1 MISFWSCMVI
11 CSGDM
16 RVRTVRA
23 WEHNLSDRDEQFTA
37 LAKQFSD
44 YLHGQTGIALEPPVA
59 GEPASLRQSIE
70 RLDLA
75 LAQIADLASVYGA
88 DHRSDIEPLTVPTAV
103 LTGEYLRI
111 GIGAH
116 WLEPAFD
123 GDGSLLL
130 VTPDGVAIDLDGLAR
145 SALLSQQPNL
155 SALVER
161 LILP

>member
-1 MISFWSCMVI
+1 
-11 CSGDM
+11 
-16 RVRTVRA
+16 
-23 WEHNLSDRDEQFTA
+23 LSNRDARFAE
-37 LAKQFSD
+37 LARQFSD
-44 YLHGQTGIALEPPVA
+44 YLHGQTGIALEPPVS
-59 GEPASLRQSIE
+59 GQTVSLRQSIE

-111 GIGAH
+111 GLGAR
-116 WLEPAFD
+116 WLEPAFE
-123 GDGSLLL
+123 GDGSLML

-145 SALLSQQPNL
+145 SALMSQQPNL

-161 LILP
+161 LIQP